1 MTFDFDTP
9 VNRKG
14 INSLKWDIKENELPM
29 WVADMDFKTAPC
41 VISALQKRLENGT
54 FGYSYIPDE
63 WYEAYI
69 SRWKNYHH
77 FEIDRDW
84 LIFSA
89 GVVPAVSS
97 LVRKLST
104 PAEKVL
110 VQTPVYNIFFNSIL
124 NNGRVPLES
133 PLKLIEKAD
142 AETGAS
148 LLHYEMDFEALDTA
162 LSDPQCSLMILCNPQ
177 NPGGEIWSRET
188 LIRLAGLC
196 KKHGVTVIS
205 DEIHCDIC
213 AEGKEYVPFAGV
225 SDTAAEISL
234 SCISPSKAFN
244 IAGLHSAAVVV
255 PDKFLRHKA
264 WRALNTDEVAEP
276 NVFAVQAA
284 VAALTEGGEWLNQLN
299 SYIFENKKLAAAF
312 IADQLPKLG
321 IMAGDAT
328 YLMWLDCRKY
338 LDIKKDL
345 TEEIR
350 KSTGL
355 FLSGGAQYGKE
366 GKGFMRMNL
375 ACPRCYV
382 EDGLNRL
389 KTALSPL
396 V

>member
-133 PLKLIEKAD
+133 PLKLTEKAD
-142 AETGAS
+142 AETGVS

-177 NPGGEIWSRET
+177 NPGG
-188 LIRLAGLC
+188 
-196 KKHGVTVIS
+196 
-205 DEIHCDIC
+205 
-213 AEGKEYVPFAGV
+213 
-225 SDTAAEISL
+225 
-234 SCISPSKAFN
+234 
-244 IAGLHSAAVVV
+244 
-255 PDKFLRHKA
+255 
-264 WRALNTDEVAEP
+264 
-276 NVFAVQAA
+276 
-284 VAALTEGGEWLNQLN
+284 
-299 SYIFENKKLAAAF
+299 
-312 IADQLPKLG
+312 
-321 IMAGDAT
+321 
-328 YLMWLDCRKY
+328 
-338 LDIKKDL
+338 
-345 TEEIR
+345 
-350 KSTGL
+350 
-355 FLSGGAQYGKE
+355 
-366 GKGFMRMNL
+366 
-375 ACPRCYV
+375 
-382 EDGLNRL
+382 
-389 KTALSPL
+389 
-396 V
+396 